1 MSEGITRVNLLQGV
15 KDRLHIFN
23 TAQDNDLQASIDAS
37 VDAIKQITGFKDET
51 DNEFIE
57 LVNERVRYI
66 YNDSL
71 EYFEDNFSSRLM
83 SLSLKGYKPSSEE
96 GDTSD
101 GTE

>member
-1 MSEGITRVNLLQGV
+1 MSEKVTYTDLLQGV

-23 TAQDNDLQASIDAS
+23 TAQDDDLQSSINAS
-37 VDAIKQITGFKDET
+37 VDAIKQITGFTDET
-51 DNEFIE
+51 DTEFIE
-57 LVNERVRYI
+57 LVNERVRYS

-83 SLSLKGYKPSSEE
+83 SLSLKGYKPSEE
-96 GDTSD
+96 GDSSD